1 MSIFDSPALYLTFYV
16 IVLLSVVG
24 QVVIVATAPAANMV
38 FTNPAALANYNYVIN
53 WVYKLDAIFV
63 FLFIGGEFA
72 ILYRASH
79 VHADFIQFAAL
90 FVVAIVSLIIMMYCS
105 NIFSYTLKN
114 SAFARG
120 VGAFP
125 LSIQIIEN
133 GPIYQGIFVLL
144 YMLVVLV
151 QIRNGSIEAP
161 GRDGIYG

>member
-16 IVLLSVVG
+16 IVLLSIVG
-24 QVVIVATAPAANMV
+24 QVVIVASAPAINAV
-38 FTNPAALANYNYVIN
+38 FTNPIALANYNYVIS
-53 WVYKLDAIFV
+53 WVYKLDAVFV

-90 FVVAIVSLIIMMYCS
+90 FLVAIVSLIIMMYCS
-105 NIFSYTLKN
+105 NIFAYTLKQ
-114 SAFARG
+114 SVFATG

-125 LSIQIIEN
+125 LSITIIRN

-144 YMLVVLV
+144 YMVVVLV
-151 QIRNGSIEAP
+151 QLRNGSIEGPA
-161 GRDGIYG
+161 RDGIYG